1 MNNKLLTQ
9 SLIAAGL
16 IAAIPYASAS
26 SNGFDARS
34 SAMGGVGVASAHFG
48 AAPLTNPA
56 LLATSREQDKIS
68 LIAPSI
74 GAQASDT
81 ANLIDGFD
89 DVTTA
94 WDNLENALGSGNEA
108 EAAGKLADTVAG
120 LAGEHAN
127 ANLGLSMVLAVP
139 DDELPVALSVNSWA
153 KGHARALI
161 SQSDLDYLDDVAKG
175 IIIPGKDDLDKLTS
189 RAEGMAALV
198 TEYGVTVAHPFTLG
212 ELPVGVGI
220 TPKIQRIETWN
231 YNVAI
236 NNYDSSDLRDGN
248 WQHQTMSANIDAG
261 FFASVTPEWMVAL
274 SAQNLFENKVKTR
287 EINGYQPAFIIRP
300 ELTAGTAWNNERVTL
315 SADIDLTPVSN
326 FQYVDKNQYAAF
338 GAELR
343 AADWV
348 QLRAG
353 YRLDMR
359 GNDRRVVTGGVGLS
373 AGEAMQFDLTAMA
386 GRDRTIGGVAQ
397 FTFHF

>member
-26 SNGFDARS
+26 SNGFDAHS

-74 GAQASDT
+74 GAQASDP

-108 EAAGKLADTVAG
+108 EAAGKLADSVAG

-153 KGHARALI
+153 KGHARALV

>member
-74 GAQASDT
+74 GAQASDP

-153 KGHARALI
+153 KGHARALV

>member
-74 GAQASDT
+74 GAQASDP

-108 EAAGKLADTVAG
+108 EAAGKLADSVAG

-153 KGHARALI
+153 KGHARALV

-198 TEYGVTVAHPFTLG
+198 TEYGVTVAHPLTLG

>member
-74 GAQASDT
+74 GAQASDP

-108 EAAGKLADTVAG
+108 EAAGKLADSVAG

-153 KGHARALI
+153 KGHARALV

-175 IIIPGKDDLDKLTS
+175 IIMPGKDDLDKLTS

-373 AGEAMQFDLTAMA
+373 AGEAMQFDLTAIA

>member
-74 GAQASDT
+74 GAQASDP
-81 ANLIDGFD
+81 ANMIDGFD

-108 EAAGKLADTVAG
+108 EAAGKLADSVAG

-153 KGHARALI
+153 KGHARALV

-359 GNDRRVVTGGVGLS
+359 GNDRRIVTGGVGLS

>member
-74 GAQASDT
+74 GAQASDP

-108 EAAGKLADTVAG
+108 EAAGKLADSVAG

-153 KGHARALI
+153 KGHARALV

>member
-56 LLATSREQDKIS
+56 LLATSRGQDKIS

-74 GAQASDT
+74 GAQASDP

-94 WDNLENALGSGNEA
+94 WDNLEDALGSGNEA

-153 KGHARALI
+153 KGHARALV

-373 AGEAMQFDLTAMA
+373 AGEAMQFDLTAIA

>member
-74 GAQASDT
+74 GAQASDP

-108 EAAGKLADTVAG
+108 EAAGKLADSVAG

-153 KGHARALI
+153 KGHARALV

-198 TEYGVTVAHPFTLG
+198 TEYGVTVAHPFTHG

>member
-74 GAQASDT
+74 GAQASDP

-108 EAAGKLADTVAG
+108 EAAGKLADSVAG

-153 KGHARALI
+153 KGHARALV

-175 IIIPGKDDLDKLTS
+175 SIIPGKDDLDKLTS

-212 ELPVGVGI
+212 ELPVGI

-300 ELTAGTAWNNERVTL
+300 ELTAGTAWNNEHVTL
-315 SADIDLTPVSN
+315 SADIGLTPVSN

>member
-16 IAAIPYASAS
+16 IAAIPYASAT

-74 GAQASDT
+74 GAQASDP

-373 AGEAMQFDLTAMA
+373 AGEAMQFDLTAIA

>member
-74 GAQASDT
+74 GAQASDP

-108 EAAGKLADTVAG
+108 EAAGKLADSVAG
-120 LAGEHAN
+120 LADEHAN

>member
-74 GAQASDT
+74 GAQASDP

-108 EAAGKLADTVAG
+108 EAAGKLADSVAG

-153 KGHARALI
+153 KGHARALV

-175 IIIPGKDDLDKLTS
+175 SIIPGKDDLDKLTS

-300 ELTAGTAWNNERVTL
+300 ELTAGTAWNNEHVTL

>member
-74 GAQASDT
+74 GAQASDP

-108 EAAGKLADTVAG
+108 EAAGKLADSVAG

-153 KGHARALI
+153 KGHARALV

-198 TEYGVTVAHPFTLG
+198 TEYGVTVAHPFRLG

>member
-9 SLIAAGL
+9 SLIAASL
-16 IAAIPYASAS
+16 IAAIPYACAS

-74 GAQASDT
+74 GAQASDP

-153 KGHARALI
+153 KGHARALV

>member
-1 MNNKLLTQ
+1 MNNKLLTR

-74 GAQASDT
+74 GAQASDP

-108 EAAGKLADTVAG
+108 EAAGKLTDSVAG

-153 KGHARALI
+153 KGHARALV

-348 QLRAG
+348 QLRPG

>member
-1 MNNKLLTQ
+1 MNNKLLTR

-74 GAQASDT
+74 GAQASDP

-108 EAAGKLADTVAG
+108 EAAGKLADSVAG

-153 KGHARALI
+153 KGHARALV

>member
-26 SNGFDARS
+26 SNSFDARS

-74 GAQASDT
+74 GAQASDP

-108 EAAGKLADTVAG
+108 EAAGKLADSVAG

-153 KGHARALI
+153 KGHARALV

>member
-1 MNNKLLTQ
+1 MDNKLLTQ

-74 GAQASDT
+74 GAQASDP

-108 EAAGKLADTVAG
+108 EAAGKLADSVAG

-153 KGHARALI
+153 KGHARALV

-198 TEYGVTVAHPFTLG
+198 TEYGVTVAHPFRLG

>member
-1 MNNKLLTQ
+1 MDNKLLTQ

-74 GAQASDT
+74 GAQASDP

-108 EAAGKLADTVAG
+108 EAAGKLADSVAG

-153 KGHARALI
+153 KGHARALV

-338 GAELR
+338 GVELR

>member
-74 GAQASDT
+74 GAQASDP

-274 SAQNLFENKVKTR
+274 SAQKLFENKVKTR

>member
-74 GAQASDT
+74 GAQASDP

-108 EAAGKLADTVAG
+108 EAAGKLADSVAG

>member
-74 GAQASDT
+74 GAQASDP

-108 EAAGKLADTVAG
+108 EAAGKLADSVAG

-326 FQYVDKNQYAAF
+326 FQNVDKNQYAAF

-353 YRLDMR
+353 YRLNMR

>member
-1 MNNKLLTQ
+1 MDNKLLTQ

-56 LLATSREQDKIS
+56 LLSTSREQDKIS

-74 GAQASDT
+74 GAQASDP

-120 LAGEHAN
+120 LAGEHAY
-127 ANLGLSMVLAVP
+127 ASLGLSMVLAVP

-153 KGHARALI
+153 KGHARALV

>member
-74 GAQASDT
+74 GAQASDP

-108 EAAGKLADTVAG
+108 EAAGKLADSVAG

-153 KGHARALI
+153 KGHARALV

-220 TPKIQRIETWN
+220 MPKIQRIETWN

-248 WQHQTMSANIDAG
+248 GQHQTMSANIDAG

>member
-74 GAQASDT
+74 GAQASDP

-108 EAAGKLADTVAG
+108 EAAGKLADSVAG

-153 KGHARALI
+153 KGHARALV

-198 TEYGVTVAHPFTLG
+198 TEYGVTVAHPFRLG
-212 ELPVGVGI
+212 ELPMGVGI

>member
-74 GAQASDT
+74 GAQASDP

-120 LAGEHAN
+120 LAGEHAY
-127 ANLGLSMVLAVP
+127 ASLGLSMVLAVP

-153 KGHARALI
+153 KGHARPLV

-373 AGEAMQFDLTAMA
+373 AGEAMQFDLTAIA

>member
-1 MNNKLLTQ
+1 MNNKLLTR

-74 GAQASDT
+74 GAQASDP

-108 EAAGKLADTVAG
+108 EAAGKLTDSVAG

-153 KGHARALI
+153 KGHARALV